1 MTEQWDYSSMDLMDR
16 LEEAFPFARRI
27 EVTVPLE
34 RDGSFLAEL
43 VLPVRH
49 GESRVQLYRYPQG
62 ELYPA
67 HEREL
72 RWRHPHK
79 LSFGEGRRWGWYTAW
94 DGVASREEMYELV
107 SKRVQRHPLLSP
119 AGGPG

>member
-16 LEEAFPFARRI
+16 LEAAFPFARRI

-34 RDGSFLAEL
+34 RDGDFLAEL

-67 HEREL
+67 HERGCAGDTRTSSASVKGGSGVVRSL
-72 RWRHPHK
+72 
-79 LSFGEGRRWGWYTAW
+79 GRC
-94 DGVASREEMYELV
+94 GVPGDVRELV
-107 SKRVQRHPLLSP
+107 SETGTATPLLSP